1 MRAFRSRRSSQVL
14 MNAITGSFA
23 AGRFFPGWLLPRG
36 IQVITDAAPGYTKV
50 FVIEVD
56 LI

>member
-1 MRAFRSRRSSQVL
+1 